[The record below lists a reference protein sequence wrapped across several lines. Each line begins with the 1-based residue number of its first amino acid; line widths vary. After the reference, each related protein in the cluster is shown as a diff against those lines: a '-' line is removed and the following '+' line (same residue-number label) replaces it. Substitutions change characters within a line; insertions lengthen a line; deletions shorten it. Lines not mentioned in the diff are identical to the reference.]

1 MPTLSFIPR
10 GQSEAGFFT
19 TNGGTTA
26 YREAALVA
34 AGNNTTGA
42 GVLASEVTR
51 RLPGWTARRLGELS
65 PAAPTTMWGGTSFV
79 DDWIDPRLGPADDA
93 PLTGNADPR
102 IGGGRFGGTYM
113 ASLDALIVA
122 NNATTDA
129 WATIWYRQ
137 TWESDDRIDH
147 FGAWPFN
154 IVEYARAV
162 TLFVTLE
169 AAKLQATGKPWRI
182 LAVHPG
188 PTDRGGLRHALMRE
202 VVQHLAANG
211 RRSARAS
218 LAGFAPITGFHVGG
232 TAINQLTFAVAQ
244 QADTGTAGTDFAH
257 QSLGSSQR
265 SARQLAVPIA
275 RWLAPAVAQE
285 FDDLPRVQSA
295 ARVSGS
301 PNLIRCRV
309 TITPG
314 NRLVWQGPDA
324 LDTDV
329 TPAGGLT
336 GDPTIGHIMVHAAPI
351 DDAATP
357 PVLNVASVAVSNA
370 TTAAGHAL
378 LDITLDAPV
387 PASAFVSIGPGN
399 SATGYTRR
407 SEAIAPALKRKL
419 GLYEDATPGR
429 DLVVDAALSDLLR
442 TPVAVAMPVLNITNL
457 PVLEGDDTL
466 SSLSDTAETMVLNW
480 LLTNATVTRPTAW
493 FAALGTAGNDSS
505 FTELSGGAYGRVA
518 APMTV
523 TGGLASNAGAIVFPT
538 PTAGWGQ
545 VTHVAIFDAA
555 SGGTR
560 LAQGPLA
567 APVNVATG
575 EAPRFTAGALDLSL
589 D

>member
-1 MPTLSFIPR
+1 MPILSFIPR
-10 GQSEAGFFT
+10 GQSEAGFFSS
-19 TNGGTTA
+19 NGGTTA

-34 AGNNTTGA
+34 AGNTATGSN
-42 GVLASEVTR
+42 VLVSEVAR
-51 RLPGWTARRLGELS
+51 RLPGWTARRLGELN
-65 PAAPTTMWGGTSFV
+65 PGTPTTMWGGSSFV
-79 DDWIDPRLGPADDA
+79 DDWIDPRLGPADDT
-93 PLTGNADPR
+93 PLTGNNDPR
-102 IGGGRFGGTYM
+102 IGGGRFGGAYM
-113 ASLDALIVA
+113 ASLDALIAA

-137 TWESDDRIDH
+137 TWESDDRTDH

-162 TLFVTLE
+162 RLFVTLE

-188 PTDRGGLRHALMRE
+188 PTERGGLRHALMRE

-211 RRSARAS
+211 QRSTRAS
-218 LAGFAPITGFHVGG
+218 LAGFAPIAGFHVGG
-232 TAINQLTFAVAQ
+232 TAINQLTFAAAQ
-244 QADTGTAGTDFAH
+244 QADIGTAGTDFAH
-257 QSLGSSQR
+257 QSVGSSQR
-265 SARQLAVPIA
+265 SGRQLAVPIA
-275 RWLAPAVAQE
+275 RWLAPGVAQE
-285 FDDLPRVQSA
+285 FNDLPRVQSA
-295 ARVSGS
+295 SRVPGS

-314 NRLVWQGPDA
+314 NRLVWQGPDPQ
-324 LDTDV
+324 DTDL
-329 TPAGGLT
+329 TPTGGLI
-336 GDPTIGHIMVHAAPI
+336 GNPSVGHILVHGAPI
-351 DDAATP
+351 DSSTTP
-357 PVLNVASVAVSNA
+357 PVLSVASVSVSNA
-370 TTAAGHAL
+370 TAAAGYAL

-387 PASAFVSIGPGN
+387 PATAFLTIGPGS

-407 SEAIAPALKRKL
+407 TEAIAPALKRKL
-419 GLYEDATPGR
+419 GLYEDATPSR
-429 DLVVDAALSDLLR
+429 DLVADAALSDLLR

-480 LLTNATVTRPTAW
+480 LLTNAAVTRPTAW
-493 FAALGTAGNDSS
+493 FAALGTAGSDSS
-505 FTELSGGAYGRVA
+505 FTELSGGAYARVA

-523 TGGLASNAGAIVFPT
+523 AGGLASNAGAIVFPT
-538 PTAGWGQ
+538 PTAAWGQ

-567 APVNVATG
+567 APVNVAVG